1 MRQKNRIMG
10 HLYTVVYIFYVCSY
24 ILTSTAGGIF
34 DNYYLYV
41 EEITII
47 LMASLF
53 GISLVTFEKF
63 SIYKICFFVFSI
75 VITIVLWNYELIS
88 KNLITIYLIILAYPK
103 GLDSKKLAL
112 KLSKC
117 AFITIS
123 IVVLMCGIGV
133 LPNRS
138 FVQHNSMRYAVGF
151 TTPNAFANFV
161 SVFILSYLYSMTDKV
176 KRNSNNSVKLIVLF
190 GILFGVYLVANSRG
204 ALLFGC
210 LGILLSIK
218 NWKIFYTKFWKFLPT
233 VSMII
238 AGFISIATTVYFSV
252 NNLKSELL
260 EVIFTGRLRYL
271 EQAYITYGVKW
282 FGNEVEFVSYNMSQ
296 LSNGMVKWF
305 GVDNS
310 YVYALICYG
319 LISVVELIIMY
330 GYLNRE
336 VVLDRENYLIGYLVI
351 FAIWGISENLMVNA
365 ALNFSFILFAKYLSD
380 PIRRNEKKRD

>member
-1 MRQKNRIMG
+1 MKQKKIILG
-10 HLYTVVYIFYVCSY
+10 HLYTVVYVFYVCSY

-34 DNYYLYV
+34 DNYYLYA
-41 EEITII
+41 EEITIF
-47 LMASLF
+47 LMIALF
-53 GISLVTFEKF
+53 GISIVTFEKA
-63 SIYKICFFVFSI
+63 SIYKICFLVLSVII
-75 VITIVLWNYELIS
+75 VMLSWYFEVIS
-88 KNLITIYLIILAYPK
+88 KNIVIVYLLILAYPK

-112 KLSKC
+112 KLSRC
-117 AFITIS
+117 AFITIA

-161 SVFILSYLYSMTDKV
+161 SIFILSYLYAMTDKV
-176 KRNSNNSVKLIVLF
+176 KRNSNNSVKLIFLF
-190 GILFGVYLVANSRG
+190 GILIGVYLVANSRG

-210 LGILLSIK
+210 LGILFSAK
-218 NWKIFYTKFWKFLPT
+218 NWEFFYTKFWKVLPT
-233 VSMII
+233 VSMIV
-238 AGFISIATTVYFSV
+238 AGFISIATTIYFSV
-252 NNLKSELL
+252 NNLKSELI

-282 FGNEVEFVSYNMSQ
+282 FGNQVEFVSYNMSQ

-319 LISVVELIIMY
+319 LISVIELIIMY
-330 GYLNRE
+330 SYLNRQI
-336 VVLDRENYLIGYLVI
+336 VLDRENYLIGYLVI

-365 ALNFSFILFAKYLSD
+365 ALNFSFVLLAKYLSD
-380 PIRRNEKKRD
+380 PIRKNEKRRD